1 MKKEKGNNPKIL
13 VVDDEEPI
21 RRLMEAIL
29 LPLYYEVIFARDGM
43 EALDKVREIPPDVI
57 LLDVKMPKM
66 NGFEVARRLKTD
78 EATKIIPIVMVTA
91 LSGVEDRVKAIEAGA
106 DDFLNKPVD
115 KMELRARVSSLL
127 KVKAYNDH
135 MLNYQKE
142 LEAEVARR
150 TEQLLAH
157 QRVAQEL
164 ALAWQ
169 IQESFLPSELPS
181 VAGWEL
187 SATLKP
193 ARETSGDFYDVL
205 HLPNGRLGILIADV
219 ADKGI
224 GAALYMALSRT
235 LIRTYAFEYDSQPEI
250 VLSATNRRLLMDV
263 KTSMFVTVFY
273 GILDLATGTL
283 TYCNAGHNPPCLL
296 RAQNGGAVQVLPKT
310 GMALGVTE
318 DVDWKQETVQL
329 ALGDVLLLYTDG
341 ITEAQNLREE
351 FFGEKRLLEIMQAN
365 RGCSPQDTIDAL
377 IAEVLKFAGNA
388 PQFDDITLMVV
399 VRALPKNV
407 TMKGKVTK
415 GNQLELTVKAKLENL
430 AVIGNFI
437 TDAMKQFGIEQE
449 TFPVEL
455 AVDEACTNIIQHA
468 YSGESEKSI
477 RILFSVSGNDLVI
490 KIRDWG
496 KPFDPDSVP
505 PPDRESELFE
515 RKLGGLGVFLI
526 RQMMDEIRYVFYPG
540 RYNELTMTKYLP
552 QKN

>member
-1 MKKEKGNNPKIL
+1 MTEQRGRIL
-13 VVDDEEPI
+13 VVDDEEQI
-21 RRLMEAIL
+21 RHLMERML
-29 LPLYYEVIFARDGM
+29 TPLHYEVVLARDGM
-43 EALDKVREIPPDVI
+43 EALDKVRKIPPDVI
-57 LLDVKMPKM
+57 LLDIMMPKM
-66 NGFEVARRLKTD
+66 NGFEVTRRLKED
-78 EATKIIPIVMVTA
+78 EGTKIIPIVMVTA
-91 LSGVEDRVKAIEAGA
+91 LGAVEDRVKAMEAGA
-106 DDFLNKPVD
+106 DDFLTKPVD
-115 KMELRARVSSLL
+115 KIELRARVSSLI

-135 MLNYQKE
+135 IRNYQKE
-142 LEAEVARR
+142 LEAEVARK

-157 QRVAQEL
+157 QRVVQEL
-164 ALAWQ
+164 AMAWQ
-169 IQESFLPSELPS
+169 IQESFLPGELPS

-193 ARETSGDFYDVL
+193 ARETSGDFYDVIP
-205 HLPNGRLGILIADV
+205 LPNGRLGILIADV

-250 VLSATNRRLLMDV
+250 VLSATNRRLLMDIHV
-263 KTSMFVTVFY
+263 SMFVTVFY
-273 GILDLATGTL
+273 GILDPATGTL
-283 TYCNAGHNPPCLL
+283 TYCNAGHNPPYLL
-296 RAQNGGAVQVLPKT
+296 SAQNGDAVQTLPKT
-310 GMALGVTE
+310 GMALGIVD
-318 DVDWKQETVQL
+318 DVVWKQETVQL
-329 ALGDVLLLYTDG
+329 APGDVLLLYTDG
-341 ITEAQNLREE
+341 ITEAQNLQEE
-351 FFGEKRLLEIMQAN
+351 FFGEKRLLETMQAN
-365 RGCSPQDTIDAL
+365 RGCSPQDTLDAL
-377 IAEVLKFAGNA
+377 VAEALKFVGNA
-388 PQFDDITLMVV
+388 PQFDDITLMIVI
-399 VRALPKNV
+399 RALPKNMA
-407 TMKGKVTK
+407 MKGRVTK
-415 GNQLELTVKAKLENL
+415 SNQMELTVKAKLENL

-437 TDAMKQFGIEQE
+437 AEAMKQLGIEQE

>member
-1 MKKEKGNNPKIL
+1 
-13 VVDDEEPI
+13 
-21 RRLMEAIL
+21 
-29 LPLYYEVIFARDGM
+29 
-43 EALDKVREIPPDVI
+43 
-57 LLDVKMPKM
+57 
-66 NGFEVARRLKTD
+66 
-78 EATKIIPIVMVTA
+78 
-91 LSGVEDRVKAIEAGA
+91 
-106 DDFLNKPVD
+106 
-115 KMELRARVSSLL
+115 
-127 KVKAYNDH
+127 
-135 MLNYQKE
+135 
-142 LEAEVARR
+142 
-150 TEQLLAH
+150 
-157 QRVAQEL
+157 
-164 ALAWQ
+164 
-169 IQESFLPSELPS
+169 
-181 VAGWEL
+181 
-187 SATLKP
+187 
-193 ARETSGDFYDVL
+193 
-205 HLPNGRLGILIADV
+205 
-219 ADKGI
+219 
-224 GAALYMALSRT
+224 
-235 LIRTYAFEYDSQPEI
+235 
-250 VLSATNRRLLMDV
+250 
-263 KTSMFVTVFY
+263 
-273 GILDLATGTL
+273 
-283 TYCNAGHNPPCLL
+283 
-296 RAQNGGAVQVLPKT
+296 
-310 GMALGVTE
+310 MALGVTE

-399 VRALPKNV
+399 VRALPKNI

-468 YSGESEKSI
+468 YSGESAKSI
-477 RILFSVSGNDLVI
+477 RILFSVTGSDLVI

-526 RQMMDEIRYVFYPG
+526 RQMMDEIKYVFYPG
-540 RYNELTMTKYLP
+540 RYNELTMTKYIP
-552 QKN
+552 RKN